1 MFALRN
7 TEIPNSVLS
16 FISVYHQRVNLDFLL
31 DFLLRFFHHVQQIS
45 SQINI
50 AVNGGRATAIL
61 NGEWGSGE
69 PVRSATVKAGAL
81 PSINYP

>member
-7 TEIPNSVLS
+7 TEIPNFVLL
-16 FISVYHQRVNLDFLL
+16 FISVYHQRVNL

-45 SQINI
+45 SLINI
-50 AVNGGRATAIL
+50 AVNGGLATAIL

-69 PVRSATVKAGAL
+69 PVRSATVKAGTL

>member
-7 TEIPNSVLS
+7 TEIPNSVFS
-16 FISVYHQRVNLDFLL
+16 FISVDHQRVNL

-45 SQINI
+45 SLINI
-50 AVNGGRATAIL
+50 AVNGSRATAIL

-69 PVRSATVKAGAL
+69 PVRSVTVKAGAL
-81 PSINYP
+81 PRINYP